1 MSSKQP
7 SSWHQ
12 ICQEQDNIVSL
23 TPARLE
29 LVPERVLDRELRPNE
44 VLQHTQ
50 EQLLQYRQLYEQLP
64 AIYFVLDSSGIVL
77 SVNRFG
83 ADLLGFTQ
91 EELINKSVFD
101 LFVSCNTSP
110 AEPPKGYEDGCQ
122 GHRTTVADAFISL
135 FKAPATGKISNWEFR
150 LDCRQSK
157 IKWVKVVARILP
169 GNEQNPMVLMVC
181 EDITERKRSEDAYK
195 ESEQRFQTMAN
206 SAPVMLWMSGC
217 DGLCNFFN
225 EFWLQF
231 TGRSIEQEKGIGWI
245 DSVYP
250 DDKLKC
256 LQTYYSALNTQTKFQ
271 IEYRLRRADGEYR
284 WILDTGTPR
293 FTPSGEFAGYIGCS
307 IDVTERKTVEAA
319 LHESQEAAQAQIEE
333 MERLNRLKD
342 EFLSTVSHELRTP
355 LTNMKMAIQML
366 GIALGL
372 EQSLLVESPKL
383 KTSDSKSNLA
393 TGGIAVAKFDKVSRY
408 FQILNNECDREIN
421 LINNFLDLQKLDI
434 NSKPL
439 VLETVIVREW
449 LMRAVELFKA
459 RNRNCQQNLQIHVT
473 PNLPPLV
480 CDPFSLERIIVE
492 LLTNAC
498 KFSPLDQE
506 INISAQLK
514 SQNIEFKIINTGV
527 EIPESERDRI
537 FDKFYRIPSNDPWK
551 QGGTGLG
558 LALVQKLTRY
568 LGGIIEVESN
578 SNLTCF
584 TVLLPLR
591 GEQEGSNS

>member
-1 MSSKQP
+1 MNRQQP

-23 TPARLE
+23 TPHHLE
-29 LVPERVLDRELRPNE
+29 LVPERVLDNKLRPNE

-50 EQLLQYRQLYEQLP
+50 EQLLWYRQLYEQLP
-64 AIYFVLDSSGIVL
+64 SIYFVLDSSGIVL

-83 ADLLGFTQ
+83 ADLLGFTPS
-91 EELINKSVFD
+91 ELINKPVFD
-101 LFVSCNTSP
+101 LFASCDRTSL
-110 AEPPKGYEDGCQ
+110 
-122 GHRTTVADAFISL
+122 ADALISL
-135 FKAPATGKISNWEFR
+135 FKMPATAPTSNWEFR

-157 IKWVKVVARILP
+157 IKWVKVVAKILP
-169 GNEQNPMVLMVC
+169 GNEQNPLILLVC
-181 EDITERKRSEDAYK
+181 EDITDRKRSEDAYQ
-195 ESEQRFQTMAN
+195 ESEERFQNMAN
-206 SAPVMLWMSGC
+206 TTPVMLWMSGC

-225 EFWLQF
+225 QFWMQF
-231 TGRSIEQEKGIGWI
+231 TGRTIEQEKGIGWI

-256 LQTYYSALNTQTKFQ
+256 LQTYYSALNTRTKFQ

-293 FTPSGEFAGYIGCS
+293 FIPSGEFAGYIGCS
-307 IDVTERKTVEAA
+307 IDITERKTVEAA
-319 LHESQEAAQAQIEE
+319 LKSSQEAAKAQIDE
-333 MERLNRLKD
+333 MDRLNRLKD

-372 EQSLLVESPKL
+372 EQSLLVENPKL
-383 KTSDSKSNLA
+383 KTPDSKA
-393 TGGIAVAKFDKVSRY
+393 SRY

-434 NSKPL
+434 DSKPL
-439 VLETVIVREW
+439 VLETVIIRES
-449 LMRAVELFKA
+449 LMRIVELFKA
-459 RNRNCQQNLQIHVT
+459 RNRNCRSNLQIHVT

-480 CDPFSLERIIVE
+480 CDPFSLERIIME
-492 LLTNAC
+492 LLTNAA
-498 KFSPLDQE
+498 KFSPADQE
-506 INISAQLK
+506 IIITAQLK
-514 SQNIEFKIINTGV
+514 SQNIEFQVINTGV
-527 EIPESERDRI
+527 EIPELERDRI

-558 LALVQKLTRY
+558 LALIQKLTRY
-568 LGGIIEVESN
+568 LGGTIEVESN

-591 GEQEGSNS
+591 GE

>member
-1 MSSKQP
+1 MSRQQP

-23 TPARLE
+23 TPPHLE
-29 LVPERVLDRELRPNE
+29 LVPERVLDCKLRPNE
-44 VLQHTQ
+44 VLQYTQ
-50 EQLLQYRQLYEQLP
+50 EQLLWYRQLYEQLP
-64 AIYFVLDSSGIVL
+64 SIYFVLDSNGIVL

-83 ADLLGFTQ
+83 TDLLGCTPSD
-91 EELINKSVFD
+91 LIDKPVFD
-101 LFVSCNTSP
+101 LFASCDRSLLT
-110 AEPPKGYEDGCQ
+110 
-122 GHRTTVADAFISL
+122 DALISL
-135 FKAPATGKISNWEFR
+135 FKIPATATISNWEFR
-150 LDCRQSK
+150 LDFHQSK
-157 IKWVKVVARILP
+157 IKWVKVVAQILP
-169 GNEQNPMVLMVC
+169 GSEQNPLILMVW
-181 EDITERKRSEDAYK
+181 EDITDRKRSEDAYQ
-195 ESEQRFQTMAN
+195 ESEQRFQNTAN
-206 SAPVMLWMSGC
+206 AAPLMLWMSGC

-225 EFWLQF
+225 QSWLQF
-231 TGRSIEQEKGIGWI
+231 TGRTIEQEKGIGWI

-256 LQTYYSALNTQTKFQ
+256 LQTYYSALNTRTKFEV
-271 IEYRLRRADGEYR
+271 EYRLRRVDGEYR

-293 FTPSGEFAGYIGCS
+293 FTPSGEFTGYIGCS
-307 IDVTERKTVEAA
+307 IDITERRTVEVA
-319 LHESQEAAQAQIEE
+319 LKSSQEAAKAQIEE

-372 EQSLLVESPKL
+372 EQSLLVENSKS
-383 KTSDSKSNLA
+383 KTSDSKSNPA
-393 TGGIAVAKFDKVSRY
+393 TGIIPVAKFDKVSRY

-434 NSKPL
+434 DSKPL
-439 VLETVIVREW
+439 VLETIIVREW
-449 LMRAVELFKA
+449 LMRIVELFKA
-459 RNRNCQQNLQIHVT
+459 RNRNCRSNIQIRVT

-480 CDPFSLERIIVE
+480 CDPFSLERIIME

-498 KFSPLDQE
+498 KFSPPDQE
-506 INISAQLK
+506 IIITAQLK
-514 SQNIEFKIINTGV
+514 SQDIEFQVTNTGV
-527 EIPESERDRI
+527 EIPETERDRI

-558 LALVQKLTRY
+558 LALIQKLTRY
-568 LGGIIEVESN
+568 LGGTIEVESN

-591 GEQEGSNS
+591 GE

>member
-1 MSSKQP
+1 MSRKQP

-29 LVPERVLDRELRPNE
+29 LVPERVLDSELRPNE

-50 EQLLQYRQLYEQLP
+50 EQLLWYRQLYEQLP
-64 AIYFVLDSSGIVL
+64 SIYFVLDSSGVVI

-91 EELINKSVFD
+91 EELINKPVFD
-101 LFVSCNTSP
+101 LFLLCDTNPAGRHGDTSKDT
-110 AEPPKGYEDGCQ
+110 AKRNEDACQ
-122 GHRTTVADAFISL
+122 GHRTALTDALISL
-135 FKAPATGKISNWEFR
+135 FKIPATAATSSWEFR

-157 IKWVKVVARILP
+157 IKWVKVVAQILP
-169 GNEQNPMVLMVC
+169 GSEQNPVILLVC
-181 EDITERKRSEDAYK
+181 EDITDRKRSEDAYK
-195 ESEQRFQTMAN
+195 ESEQRFQMMAN
-206 SAPVMLWMSGC
+206 TAPVMLWMSGC

-225 EFWLQF
+225 QFWLQF
-231 TGRSIEQEKGIGWI
+231 TGRTIEQEKGIGWI

-256 LQTYYSALNTQTKFQ
+256 LQTYYSALNTRTKFQ

-319 LHESQEAAQAQIEE
+319 LSASQEAAKAQIDE

-372 EQSLLVESPKL
+372 EQSLLVENPNL
-383 KTSDSKSNLA
+383 KTPDSK
-393 TGGIAVAKFDKVSRY
+393 ISRY

-434 NSKPL
+434 DSKPL
-439 VLETVIVREW
+439 VLETIIVREW
-449 LMRAVELFKA
+449 LMRVVELFKA
-459 RNRNCQQNLQIHVT
+459 RNRNCHSNLQIHVT

-480 CDPFSLERIIVE
+480 CDPFSLERIIIE

-498 KFSPLDQE
+498 KFSPAEQK
-506 INISAQLK
+506 IIITVHLK
-514 SQNIEFKIINTGV
+514 SPNIEFQVINTGV
-527 EIPESERDRI
+527 EIPEAERERI

-568 LGGIIEVESN
+568 LGGTIEVESN

-591 GEQEGSNS
+591 GESDRSNF

>member
-1 MSSKQP
+1 MSRKQP

-29 LVPERVLDRELRPNE
+29 LVPERVLDSELRPNE
-44 VLQHTQ
+44 VLPHTQ
-50 EQLLQYRQLYEQLP
+50 EQLLWYRQLYEQLP
-64 AIYFVLDSSGIVL
+64 LIYFVLDSSGIVL
-77 SVNRFG
+77 SINRFG
-83 ADLLGFTQ
+83 ADLLGFTPS
-91 EELINKSVFD
+91 ELIDKPVFD
-101 LFVSCNTSP
+101 LFMSC
-110 AEPPKGYEDGCQ
+110 D
-122 GHRTTVADAFISL
+122 RRLLADALISL
-135 FKAPATGKISNWEFR
+135 FKIPATAETSNWEFR
-150 LDCRQSK
+150 LNCRQSK
-157 IKWVKVVARILP
+157 IKWVKIVAQILP
-169 GNEQNPMVLMVC
+169 GNEQNPMILLVC
-181 EDITERKRSEDAYK
+181 EDITDRKRSEDAYQ
-195 ESEQRFQTMAN
+195 ESEQRFQNTAN
-206 SAPVMLWMSGC
+206 AAPLMLWMSGC

-225 EFWLQF
+225 QSWLQF
-231 TGRSIEQEKGIGWI
+231 TGRTIEQEKGIGWI
-245 DSVYP
+245 DSVYA

-256 LQTYYSALNTQTKFQ
+256 LQTYYSALNTRAKFQ

-307 IDVTERKTVEAA
+307 IDVTERKAVEAA
-319 LHESQEAAQAQIEE
+319 LCASQEAAKAQIDE

-383 KTSDSKSNLA
+383 KTPDSKSNLA
-393 TGGIAVAKFDKVSRY
+393 TEILPVAKFDKISRY

-434 NSKPL
+434 DSKPL
-439 VLETVIVREW
+439 VLETIIVREW
-449 LMRAVELFKA
+449 LMRVVELFKA

-473 PNLPPLV
+473 SNLPPLV
-480 CDPFSLERIIVE
+480 CDPFSLERIIIE

-498 KFSPLDQE
+498 KFSPPDQE
-506 INISAQLK
+506 IIITAQLK
-514 SQNIEFKIINTGV
+514 SQNIEFQVINTGA
-527 EIPESERDRI
+527 EIPETERDRI

-568 LGGIIEVESN
+568 LGGTIEVESN

-591 GEQEGSNS
+591 GE